1 MLLAIKRL
9 AANKVTGKLLL
20 IRIRTDLGYEIDL
33 E

>member
-9 AANKVTGKLLL
+9 AANKVTGKMLL
-20 IRIRTDLGYEIDL
+20 IRIGTDLGYEIDL